1 MRNIYLICFCHG
13 IHPGVSSQRFECAVL
28 TIQYTH
34 FDNHWQHMNLN
45 IAAVA
50 IYGSQPFL
58 LICEPPVGQPLS
70 ALCVNL
76 NRSLYRPRKQSSL
89 YISLFLDDLLQH
101 ETVVHIWTAGAAMI
115 RDKTVFWLPQI
126 PVNQKPVLHWA
137 GKSEF
142 KNEGIEWTISKLS
155 VSKVDHGYSWL
166 VR

>member
-1 MRNIYLICFCHG
+1 MVYTLELA
-13 IHPGVSSQRFECAVL
+13 VSALNVL
-28 TIQYTH
+28 CLPYSIRH

-50 IYGSQPFL
+50 IYGSHPFL
-58 LICEPPVGQPLS
+58 LICVPPVGQPLS

-89 YISLFLDDLLQH
+89 YISLFLDDLFQH

-142 KNEGIEWTISKLS
+142 KNEGIEWTVSKLS